1 MYYVLV
7 RNLQFHAYSKLNS
20 RLGNE
25 NNTSKS
31 SSHVFKLR
39 PKRNHVCARIKG
51 DS

>member
-7 RNLQFHAYSKLNS
+7 RNLQFHAYSKINL

-25 NNTSKS
+25 VMLLKVVHT
-31 SSHVFKLR
+31 FKLR
-39 PKRNHVCARIKG
+39 PKRNHVCARIKV